1 MNYFKILGIAFGLI
15 AMLKPFYMHI
25 LPWDENKFLAKTY
38 SKKRPKWVIPVALFG
53 LLLVALTWYLE
64 ITTEV
69 PYSIVITI
77 LFSLTTIKA
86 LFFIFDY
93 DKFQKWVAGMLSKN
107 KGKQVVVVDTLT
119 GIFGLIVVTT
129 SLLIY

>member
-1 MNYFKILGIAFGLI
+1 MNYFKILGTVFGLI

-25 LPWDENKFLAKTY
+25 LPWDENKYLKKAY
-38 SKKRPKWVIPVALFG
+38 SEKRPKWVIPVAIIG
-53 LLLVALTWYLE
+53 LLLVALTWYMEL
-64 ITTEV
+64 TTKV

-77 LFSLTTIKA
+77 IFSLTAIKA

-93 DKFQKWVAGMLSKN
+93 EKFQKWVAGMLSKN
-107 KGKQVVVVDTLT
+107 NGRKVIMVDVLA
-119 GIFGLIVVTT
+119 GIFGLIVVVA